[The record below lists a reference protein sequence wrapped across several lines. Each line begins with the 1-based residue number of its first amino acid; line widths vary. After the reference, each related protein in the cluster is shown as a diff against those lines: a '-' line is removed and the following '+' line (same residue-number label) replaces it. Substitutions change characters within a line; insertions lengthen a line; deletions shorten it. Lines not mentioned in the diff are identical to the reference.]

1 MRWAALGDPMNLR
14 YLIAAAGFGILLVRA
29 ADARAAEACP
39 HANNAAVTVAQKT
52 ATLEI
57 RDAAEPEIIGQ
68 FVTMLRQL
76 GSNITASPGGLLL
89 SPMHISLSTNY
100 GPEVKAESGYCVA
113 LNTVTAEIGYGVR
126 ELYLTGDVAKDEC
139 LRREVTAHLTRVA
152 RAEDSLVASLL
163 PPFATSYQTAVEQH
177 SSAPSDTHDKAV
189 QNMNQFLMQPLTQ
202 IMSAIEAMREK
213 LRESEDAAF
222 RERASEICDGLGAAI
237 FRVQPTQ
244 PKL

>member
-1 MRWAALGDPMNLR
+1 MNLR
-14 YLIAAAGFGILLVRA
+14 YWIAAAGFGIALVCA

-39 HANNAAVTVAQKT
+39 RPNDAAVTVSQKT
-52 ATLEI
+52 STLEI
-57 RDAAEPEIIGQ
+57 RDAAEPDIIGQ

-76 GSNITASPGGLLL
+76 GLNITASPGGLLL
-89 SPMHISLSTNY
+89 SPTHISLSTNY

-126 ELYLTGDVAKDEC
+126 EIYLADNVAKDEC

-152 RAEDSLVASLL
+152 QAEDSLVASLL
-163 PPFATSYQTAVEQH
+163 PRIATTYQTAVKQH
-177 SSAPSDTHDKAV
+177 SSTPSDAHDKAV
-189 QNMNQFLMQPLTQ
+189 QSMNQFLMQPLTQ
-202 IMSAIEAMREK
+202 IMSAIEELREK

-222 RERASEICDGLGAAI
+222 RERASEICDGAGAAI